1 MTVCCY
7 YPQNFIIYLIHI
19 LKINAEFQEV
29 NGFVSK

>member
-1 MTVCCY
+1 MTVCRHY
-7 YPQNFIIYLIHI
+7 YQDFIIYLIHI